1 MSLRGHGEVRGG
13 VQGPVRGHLR
23 LWQAVHQGARAQ
35 LLHCQGDTT
44 FYNDLHNFTS
54 NVETHKNV
62 GDNFNFVYK

>member
-35 LLHCQGDTT
+35 LLHCQGDTKQY
-44 FYNDLHNFTS
+44 FIMFSTS
-54 NVETHKNV
+54 NVKILDLLSGEEM
-62 GDNFNFVYK
+62 